1 VTGHEEKANT
11 RKKMEPTIG
20 TKPINIHQ
28 PEYPAL
34 VMTITAAMIPS
45 TATAM

>member
-1 VTGHEEKANT
+1 VENANT

-28 PEYPAL
+28 PE
-34 VMTITAAMIPS
+34 
-45 TATAM
+45 